1 MSTVI
6 PFDQVLRASREASAL
21 AGFYGYSRTTCEA
34 LRRKAVRRAMTSG
47 EPGVVA
53 AHRVVLAPHRRL
65 TDLPPGAA

>member
-21 AGFYGYSRTTCEA
+21 AGFYGYARSTTET
-34 LRRKAVRRAMTSG
+34 LRRQAVRRAVTTG

-53 AHRVVLAPHRRL
+53 AHRVVLAPKRPL
-65 TDLPPGAA
+65 TDLPEPA